1 MVIELQPSNKEK
13 QKLGKRV
20 ELGWVFK
27 PEVERLRLISK
38 INKYNYIQ
46 TAFLGETV
54 LLRNKEFRRG
64 LGVTCILV
72 ASRYISP

>member
-1 MVIELQPSNKEK
+1 MVIELKPSNKEK
-13 QKLGKRV
+13 PKLGKRV
-20 ELGWVFK
+20 ELGWVLK

-38 INKYNYIQ
+38 IKKYNYRQ

-72 ASRYISP
+72 ASRYILP